1 MRLNGKCTASSRL
14 VSFCVCFPL
23 HYRRIAHHLPPHLHI
38 STDKPFCLI
47 QIMHACSSTH
57 CSRACSG
64 SPLVNDREVVFHFA
78 LFATQSV
85 SQVNTTCAHA
95 RLHLELIG
103 AGLEQIAIRRKA
115 FEKIRK
121 EKCLLKT
128 LHMAKSTAVAQ
139 LHTCEKTSNRIP
151 HNAHCLQ
158 MQLLLS
164 SFRNN
169 AESGMEVSVGR
180 VCAGAGAFHF
190 HLNRSKVLRS
200 CIVRESFF
208 LDCCCRR
215 RRWFSWMRFRFALAR
230 ARRGAMQMI
239 FELFGID
246 STVSQSIHFSF
257 GAGTIC
263 CVASRIDTTVAKAQ
277 NTHLLVNPAGE
288 AVGQWLSCRDLNQK
302 IETSEKWFKS
312 SRDYLLLHSSEPT
325 PLDFHCLDLNVALR
339 NTITNAHMPLT
350 QWDRESE
357 RNRGNGEIF
366 DGERSRQKRKSIK
379 YRRTEVVASIY
390 LEKV

>member
-1 MRLNGKCTASSRL
+1 MRLNGKCTASSRF

-180 VCAGAGAFHF
+180 VCGRRSIPFPFESIESASVVYCARKFFPWLLLPPPPLAFVDAISICSSESTTRCDANDF
-190 HLNRSKVLRS
+190 RIIWNRFNCFAVN
-200 CIVRESFF
+200 SFF
-208 LDCCCRR
+208 IWRRNDLLCC
-215 RRWFSWMRFRFALAR
+215 
-230 ARRGAMQMI
+230 
-239 FELFGID
+239 
-246 STVSQSIHFSF
+246 
-257 GAGTIC
+257 
-263 CVASRIDTTVAKAQ
+263 
-277 NTHLLVNPAGE
+277 
-288 AVGQWLSCRDLNQK
+288 
-302 IETSEKWFKS
+302 
-312 SRDYLLLHSSEPT
+312 
-325 PLDFHCLDLNVALR
+325 
-339 NTITNAHMPLT
+339 
-350 QWDRESE
+350 
-357 RNRGNGEIF
+357 
-366 DGERSRQKRKSIK
+366 
-379 YRRTEVVASIY
+379 
-390 LEKV
+390 